1 MAQSLLFDAIEAI
14 WAEAI
19 SQGLL
24 CIEGAP
30 GFCPS
35 HLETHRMHYAS
46 LALWPMSAHSTKKPL
61 LSAVRKL
68 HLSYLS
74 PVRQALPGG
83 TQGQC
88 CGVYNSNTGPLCQG
102 WMLSALFEFLG
113 VEFGRT
119 QSREVPKGFL
129 RDRCPLHHFLALD
142 L

>member
-19 SQGLL
+19 SQDLL

-88 CGVYNSNTGPLCQG
+88 K
-102 WMLSALFEFLG
+102 ALLWSLQLKHRAF
-113 VEFGRT
+113 
-119 QSREVPKGFL
+119 VPRVDAL
-129 RDRCPLHHFLALD
+129 RPV
-142 L
+142 